1 MKMGEGTKKVLKELE
16 VDELEELERSLNFA
30 AMKIRFWGKR
40 NNFREELRLKEITRK
55 KMNEIRKEIKEMK
68 RLKIKLK
75 SFKLLSDLNIE
86 KGVEIEKIMKIEI
99 KLEKLKIPTTM
110 INTIKK
116 SVISE
121 KYMHHISSQRIYC
134 V

>member
-1 MKMGEGTKKVLKELE
+1 MGEGAKKVLKELE
-16 VDELEELERSLNFA
+16 VDELKELERSLNFA
-30 AMKIRFWGKR
+30 AMKIRFWGKP

-55 KMNEIRKEIKEMK
+55 RMNEIKKEIKEMK

-86 KGVEIEKIMKIEI
+86 KGIEIEKIMEKEI
-99 KLEKLKIPTTM
+99 KLERLKMPMAM

-121 KYMHHISSQRIYC
+121 KYMHQISSQRIYC

>member
-30 AMKIRFWGKR
+30 AMKIRFRGKP

-55 KMNEIRKEIKEMK
+55 RMNEIKKEIKEMK

-86 KGVEIEKIMKIEI
+86 KGIEIEKIMEIEI
-99 KLEKLKIPTTM
+99 KLEKLKMPMTM

-121 KYMHHISSQRIYC
+121 KYMHQISSQRIYC

>member
-1 MKMGEGTKKVLKELE
+1 MGEGTKKVLKELE
-16 VDELEELERSLNFA
+16 VDELEELERTLNFA
-30 AMKIRFWGKR
+30 AMKIRFWGKP

-55 KMNEIRKEIKEMK
+55 RMNEIKKEVKEMK

-86 KGVEIEKIMKIEI
+86 KGIEIEKIMEIEI
-99 KLEKLKIPTTM
+99 KLEKLKMPMTM

-121 KYMHHISSQRIYC
+121 KYKHQISSQRIYC

>member
-1 MKMGEGTKKVLKELE
+1 MGEGAKKVLKELE

-30 AMKIRFWGKR
+30 AMKIRFWGKP

-55 KMNEIRKEIKEMK
+55 RMNEIKKEIKEMK

-86 KGVEIEKIMKIEI
+86 KGIEIEKIMEKEI
-99 KLEKLKIPTTM
+99 KLERLKMPMAM

-121 KYMHHISSQRIYC
+121 KYMHQISSQRIYC

>member
-1 MKMGEGTKKVLKELE
+1 MGEGTKKVLKELE

-30 AMKIRFWGKR
+30 AMKIRFWGKP

-55 KMNEIRKEIKEMK
+55 RMNEIKKEVKEMK

-86 KGVEIEKIMKIEI
+86 KGIEIEKIMEIEI
-99 KLEKLKIPTTM
+99 KLEKLKMPMTM

-121 KYMHHISSQRIYC
+121 KYMHQISSQRIYC

>member
-1 MKMGEGTKKVLKELE
+1 MGEGAKKVLKELE
-16 VDELEELERSLNFA
+16 VDELKELERSLNFA
-30 AMKIRFWGKR
+30 AMKIRFWGKP

-55 KMNEIRKEIKEMK
+55 RMNEIKKEIKEMK

-86 KGVEIEKIMKIEI
+86 KGIEIEKIVEIEI
-99 KLEKLKIPTTM
+99 KLEKLKMPMTM

-121 KYMHHISSQRIYC
+121 KYMHQISSQRIYC

>member
-30 AMKIRFWGKR
+30 AMKIRFWGKP

-55 KMNEIRKEIKEMK
+55 RMNEIKKEVKEMK

-86 KGVEIEKIMKIEI
+86 KGIEIEKIMEIEI
-99 KLEKLKIPTTM
+99 KLEKLKMPMTM

-121 KYMHHISSQRIYC
+121 KYKHQISSQRIYC

>member
-1 MKMGEGTKKVLKELE
+1 MGEGAKKVLKELE
-16 VDELEELERSLNFA
+16 VDELEELERSLNFT
-30 AMKIRFWGKR
+30 AMKIRFWGKP

-55 KMNEIRKEIKEMK
+55 RMNEIKKEIKEMK

-86 KGVEIEKIMKIEI
+86 KGIEIEKIMEIEI
-99 KLEKLKIPTTM
+99 KLEKLKMPMTM

-121 KYMHHISSQRIYC
+121 KYMHQISSQRIYC